1 MNVQDRFFQALRE
14 RNLSEVWNFISDD
27 PQLVHSQEAEAGLF
41 PLHLAARQ
49 DDVALAR
56 VLLDYGADIEA
67 VHAHTFSTPL
77 KYAVF
82 FGKIEMV
89 RFLVQRGAD
98 LENRAGGAT
107 TPLDLACKAP
117 TEQFRRMGATG
128 SDQDYVKIQ
137 NLLRE
142 SGAKTVK
149 N

>member
-1 MNVQDRFFQALRE
+1 MSVQDRFFQALRE

-27 PQLVHSQEAEAGLF
+27 PQLVHTPEAEGGLF
-41 PLHLAARQ
+41 PLHLAARL

-56 VLLDYGADIEA
+56 VLLDYGADLES

-82 FGKIEMV
+82 FGGTEMV

-98 LENRAGGAT
+98 LENRAGGST
-107 TPLDLACKAP
+107 TPLDLAYKAP
-117 TEQFRRMGATG
+117 TEQFRRMGTTG

-137 NLLRE
+137 NILRE
-142 SGAKTVK
+142 GGAKTIK
-149 N
+149 S